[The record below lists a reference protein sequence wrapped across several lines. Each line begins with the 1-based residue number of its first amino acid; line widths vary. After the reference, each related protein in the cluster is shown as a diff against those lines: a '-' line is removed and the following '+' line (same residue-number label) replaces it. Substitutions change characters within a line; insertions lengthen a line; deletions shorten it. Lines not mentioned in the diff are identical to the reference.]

1 MASLTTTTTSDT
13 ITIGNNTGIQVDVQ
27 RSNDNIILS
36 EINFERILDVVR
48 QLEGRITT
56 LECEVKEVTKE
67 KDMFEEE
74 ATKDRKELKETLDI
88 CETVLTQRK
97 FTEGYCYKSN
107 TGKTIIQI
115 IERMEYDPVN
125 KKGTLKVKDLSTNI
139 EKTVFFLQHLS
150 EAFRVEDWQETIVL
164 GESMNYDGIL
174 IVSFNTSAPNKGNSE
189 DNNTPNA
196 KRKSNRSQP
205 MKKKSIFDEEE
216 SDEEEDVF
224 DDRKHKK
231 S

>member
-1 MASLTTTTTSDT
+1 MASLTTTTTTTTFDT
-13 ITIGNNTGIQVDVQ
+13 ITIGNNTGIQVDV
-27 RSNDNIILS
+27 RRINDNIILS
-36 EINFERILDVVR
+36 EINFERILEVVT
-48 QLEGRITT
+48 QLEGYVTT

-74 ATKDRKELKETLDI
+74 ATKDRKELKETLDM
-88 CETVLTQRK
+88 CESVLTQRK

-115 IERMEYDPVN
+115 IKRMEYDPVN
-125 KKGTLKVKDLSTNI
+125 KKGTLKVKDLSTNK

-174 IVSFNTSAPNKGNSE
+174 IVSFNTSAPNEGNSQ
-189 DNNTPNA
+189 
-196 KRKSNRSQP
+196 KRKSQGGEITPEKRV
-205 MKKKSIFDEEE
+205 KK
-216 SDEEEDVF
+216 
-224 DDRKHKK
+224 
-231 S
+231 